1 MEILLNRTLL
11 PILALLPLLAFA
23 YLPALQRDK
32 RNAFIIVQHPLV
44 VNARRDVMRPMRDG
58 FILFFRHTLYEVRKN
73 VRRRC
78 RAHQERQTKISNN
91 GGPEGEQTS
100 VVA

>member
-11 PILALLPLLAFA
+11 PILALLPLLALA

-78 RAHQERQTKISNN
+78 RAH
-91 GGPEGEQTS
+91 
-100 VVA
+100 